1 MRPWRRP
8 RGADHAAIDAIV
20 TGWQTA
26 TTQVNT
32 AACSTADHAPR
43 CPPDSSVISHSFTV
57 VLQLRMVID
66 LYRGDAMTLFNR
78 LFVRSALRR
87 CE

>member
-1 MRPWRRP
+1 LVGGRLTPSKEELAEEALPGVQHRPDTQTGILAVP
-8 RGADHAAIDAIV
+8 PAAWTPAY
-20 TGWQTA
+20 
-26 TTQVNT
+26 N
-32 AACSTADHAPR
+32 SF
-43 CPPDSSVISHSFTV
+43 VISHSFTV